1 MFVKGN
7 SSFIQ
12 YKIRDDIVAGELGE
26 GIEGY
31 SQRNYQQK
39 GFHIAKLG
47 VNITLQ
53 SLGGAGRLQAGSKNN
68 LIKLSCHLKTN
79 QVFHYNQLY
88 KFTFSVFKHIGCSE
102 PHAHTATTALL
113 AADLRGIDS
122 HGVARLS
129 GYIRLWEVQR
139 INATPDIRIVHETP
153 STAVVDGDAG
163 LGLVVA
169 PFAMQVAIEKARVAG
184 TGWVSVR
191 NSNHFGIAG
200 HHAMMALEN
209 DMIGM
214 AMTNASALVAPT
226 FSTERM
232 LGTNPIAVA
241 IPADQQPPFVADF
254 ATTTAANGKLE
265 ILQRKNADT
274 PLGWVQDKDG
284 GPSTDAN
291 ILKKD
296 GALLPLGSDR
306 EHGSH
311 KGYALGSIVDIF
323 SAVLSGGSY
332 GPWAPPFPAYV
343 AMPENMP
350 GKGLG
355 HFFGA
360 MRVDAFRPA
369 DEFKQHMDNWITRFR
384 SAKPAEGYE
393 KVLIPG
399 DPEREAEAQRRTEG
413 IPIVDSV
420 INDLK
425 AIAEKFG
432 LTL

>member
-1 MFVKGN
+1 M
-7 SSFIQ
+7 
-12 YKIRDDIVAGELGE
+12 
-26 GIEGY
+26 
-31 SQRNYQQK
+31 
-39 GFHIAKLG
+39 
-47 VNITLQ
+47 
-53 SLGGAGRLQAGSKNN
+53 
-68 LIKLSCHLKTN
+68 
-79 QVFHYNQLY
+79 
-88 KFTFSVFKHIGCSE
+88 GCSAKDAE
-102 PHAHTATTALL
+102 TAATALI

-139 INATPDIRIVHETP
+139 INASPIIKIVHETP

-169 PFAMQVAIEKARVAG
+169 PFAMQVAIDKAMNAG

-200 HHAMMALEN
+200 YHAMMALQH

-226 FSTERM
+226 FSIERM

-241 IPADQQPPFVADF
+241 IPADSQPPFVADF

-274 PLGWVQDKDG
+274 PLGWVQDKTG
-284 GPSTDAN
+284 NPSTDAN
-291 ILKKD
+291 VLKKQ

-360 MRVDAFRPA
+360 MRIDAFRPA
-369 DEFKQHMDNWITRFR
+369 AEFKQHMDNWITRFR
-384 SAKPAEGYE
+384 SATPAEGYE

-399 DPEREAEAQRRTEG
+399 DPEREAESVRRRDG

-420 INDLK
+420 VEDLHS
-425 AIAEKFG
+425 IGEKFG